1 MQENSSK
8 PRVYQIRNVSW
19 KDQHTSE
26 KWLLDS
32 GASTH
37 ACNDASLFDT
47 INPED
52 SVIVVGDDREIKV
65 TGRGTVKLK
74 LKANEVVNTLVL
86 NDVALVPELGVNL
99 VSTGRL
105 ENQGLKITAENGM
118 SEISSFGELVGVA
131 IRTVEHPFLYEML
144 IQKEER
150 INLINSVKR
159 SEKDWTLWH
168 KRLDT

>member
-1 MQENSSK
+1 VQENSSK

-19 KDQHTSE
+19 KDQQTSE

-118 SEISSFGELVGVA
+118 SEISPWL
-131 IRTVEHPFLYEML
+131 
-144 IQKEER
+144 
-150 INLINSVKR
+150 
-159 SEKDWTLWH
+159 H
-168 KRLDT
+168 KTTI